1 MKRRTITLII
11 SVFLVIAL
19 YALLVILMNSFYVP
33 PKIRE
38 LKWSDNAQN
47 AGLHELN
54 VLSWNLG
61 YAGMGKESNFALD
74 GGTDWRAPS
83 KHIVQKNLEGITRV
97 LSRKS
102 PDIFLLQ
109 EVARPGFMNRG
120 VDVLAPVVN
129 TLDDYAFVYTPDT
142 RTFFVPPPLSIQ
154 MGLAVF
160 ARQNLM
166 IVSESRPLPLEPRR
180 VGLRKHYQFLV
191 NRVPIQ
197 GLKGQWVVINIHLAA
212 FDEHANVRQQQ
223 LTILKDF
230 AMQEFE
236 KGNYVVIGGD
246 WNVTLVDTHF
256 SHTTDEKFLFWVH
269 AMPEHTFPQDWQ
281 IVADDKIP
289 SVRTVHKAYVPGEN
303 YVCVIDGF
311 VTSPNVRAQSVA
323 TTDLAFE
330 YSDHHPVEARFA
342 IKEKL

>member
-11 SVFLVIAL
+11 GAFLVIAL
-19 YALLVILMNSFYVP
+19 YALMVILANGFYVP
-33 PKIRE
+33 PKVKE
-38 LKWSDNAQN
+38 LKWPDNAQK
-47 AGLHELN
+47 AGPHELD

-74 GGTDWRAPS
+74 GGTDWLAPS
-83 KHIVQKNLEGITRV
+83 RQIVQKNLEGIRRV
-97 LSRKS
+97 LSQKS

-109 EVARPGFMNRG
+109 EVARPSFMNRR
-120 VDVLAPVVN
+120 VDVLSPVVKM
-129 TLDDYAFVYTPDT
+129 LGDYAFVYTPDT
-142 RTFFVPPPLSIQ
+142 STFFIPPPLSIQ

-160 ARQNLM
+160 ARQDLM
-166 IVSESRPLPLEPRR
+166 IASESRLLPLEPHRA
-180 VGLRKHYQFLV
+180 GLRKHYQFVV
-191 NRVPIQ
+191 NRIPIQ
-197 GLKGQWVVINIHLAA
+197 GLKGQWVVINLHLAA
-212 FDEHANVRQQQ
+212 FDEQANVRQQQ
-223 LTILKDF
+223 LTVLKDF
-230 AMQEFE
+230 VMQEFE

-256 SHTTDEKFLFWVH
+256 PHTTDEKFLFWVH

-311 VTSPNVRAQSVA
+311 VTSPNVQVQSVA

-330 YSDHHPVEARFA
+330 YSDHHPVEARFT
-342 IKEKL
+342 IKEES